1 MSTKA
6 AAAGGGGG
14 GSADAVYN
22 QGIILWNQGKIPEA
36 KVKFEEAIEANPNH
50 AESISSSEWRCST
63 KVKFLRPSPAFEKYL
78 SLAPEG
84 QFAGQAKAMLAQLK
98 K

>member
-1 MSTKA
+1 MAPPVAPS
-6 AAAGGGGG
+6 
-14 GSADAVYN
+14 AVYN

-36 KVKFEEAIEANPNH
+36 KAKFEEALKANPNH
-50 AESISSSEWRCST
+50 AESTYQMGMALLNEGKMPDAVAS
-63 KVKFLRPSPAFEKYL
+63 FEKYL
-78 SLAPEG
+78 TLAPTG